1 MARTLAD
8 LPPLPGD
15 VRKWRILLLVSAA
28 NSLTQRVQTYLSDIG
43 CERVSTELALTDES
57 MIGAVLAHAPHVVVC
72 PFLTK
77 KVPDVIWDNVLTL
90 IVHPGPPGDAGP
102 AAIDWAIMGDRGLN
116 ADSAA
121 ALPDLVA
128 PTDRSKP
135 LPERQRTHWGIT
147 VLQADNTMDGGPV
160 WAFDQF
166 PLADVARATKSS
178 IYQGPV
184 TGATLRAV
192 HVALTRISKEYDALP
207 DPTHRGTRVAV
218 KVDPKWAVECV
229 SSGKPFLGGPLNER
243 PQIRP
248 GQRRPDLTLHNAA
261 DVARIIN
268 CGDSQPGGTLKT
280 TKSFMFV
287 YDAKIHVSAATLPSN
302 LAKTLGYVSFN
313 DIPAGKALARRDGAV
328 LFKTAPC
335 GHHDCQFGCGVA
347 VWFTHGRLPKAAAA
361 SALSAKVPMA
371 EALIAAGEDGK
382 LEGVPEWTETD
393 FQEVPGTY
401 QQVFV
406 RTLKEDDR
414 LIQLVY
420 WDFYN
425 GAMST
430 TGCEHLVRALRWATH
445 AERGNVKVL
454 ALMGGS
460 YFSNGVALNI
470 IESADHPGRET
481 WANINAIDD
490 VVELIAGDV
499 SSQPRSDCM
508 TGVPSL
514 TERGI
519 VTVSCVRGNA
529 AAGGVALAAAA
540 DVVVSAGSVVFN
552 PAYRA
557 MGLHGS
563 EFHLYSYV
571 QRSGRNVA
579 THLVKDML
587 PLSAIRCRELGL
599 VDVVVGGRD
608 TPAKESETLMVD
620 FLRNFAAAPAVAIGS
635 GSYPSAP
642 WTRTFPGST
651 SLQST
656 NSLVDVLVDNK
667 RRRYESPNH
676 TPLVNYRHE
685 ELSQMLLDSFHPHR
699 SQRYHS
705 RRIKFVRK
713 VKATGTPTRLNH
725 HHHHV
730 NRDEEELASF
740 DDAPGW
746 ARGEEWSWV
755 GMQTPP
761 SMATSENLRI
771 DFGAD
776 VPPLLAR
783 PASPASSSDSEP
795 SHEIH
800 TDPGSSG
807 EDTINVASPGSP
819 LVLDSPSKVAP
830 ATPPASTTVVN
841 SKVKRP
847 GLLGRIFRSRSDLRS
862 VSRKQDIPPMP
873 AYRRPDVPNE
883 GDTESPC
890 LFNVTSDLP
899 REAHSN
905 RPVVTSH

>member
-1 MARTLAD
+1 MSRTLAD
-8 LPPLPGD
+8 LPPLPED

-43 CERVSTELALTDES
+43 CERVSTELALTDQG
-57 MIGAVLAHAPHVVVC
+57 MISAVLAHSPHVVVC

-102 AAIDWAIMGDRGLN
+102 AAIDWAIMGDRGFN
-116 ADSAA
+116 PDSAA
-121 ALPDLVA
+121 ELPNLVE
-128 PTDRSKP
+128 PTDRAKP

-147 VLQADNTMDGGPV
+147 VLQADDTMDGGPV

-166 PLADVARATKSS
+166 PLPDVARATKSS

-184 TGATLRAV
+184 TAATLRAV
-192 HVALTRISKEYDALP
+192 NVALSRISTAYSNLA
-207 DPTHRGTRVAV
+207 DPSHRATRVAV

-268 CGDSQPGGTLKT
+268 CGDSQPGGTIKT

-287 YDAKIHVSAATLPSN
+287 YDAKIHVHSADLPTN
-302 LAKTLGYVSFN
+302 LAKTLGYASFKE
-313 DIPAGKALARRDGAV
+313 IPAGKAIAKRSGAV

-335 GHHDCQFGCGVA
+335 AHKDCQFGCGVA

-361 SALSAKVPMA
+361 AALSAKVPMA
-371 EALIAAGEDGK
+371 DALVAAGEGAK
-382 LEGVPEWTETD
+382 LQGVPEWTETQ
-393 FQEVPGTY
+393 FQEVPGTF

-406 RTLKEDDR
+406 RTLKEGDG

-445 AERGNVKVL
+445 ADRGNVKVL
-454 ALMGGS
+454 ALMGGA

-490 VVELIAGDV
+490 VVELIAGEV
-499 SSQPRSDCM
+499 SSQPRSEFM

-514 TERGI
+514 TESGI

-540 DVVVSAGSVVFN
+540 DIVVSAASVVLN

-571 QRSGRNVA
+571 ERCGRDVA

-587 PLSAIRCRELGL
+587 PLSAIRSRELGL

-608 TPAKESETLMVD
+608 TPAKESEALMVD
-620 FLRNFAAAPAVAIGS
+620 FLRNLAAAPAAAIGS
-635 GSYPSAP
+635 RDYPSAP
-642 WTRTFPGST
+642 WTKTLAGST
-651 SLQST
+651 SAESAR
-656 NSLVDVLVDNK
+656 SLVELLADNK

-676 TPLVNYRHE
+676 TPLVHYRHE

-713 VKATGTPTRLNH
+713 VKAEGTPTRFNH
-725 HHHHV
+725 HRLHV
-730 NRDEEELASF
+730 TRDEEELATF

-746 ARGEEWSWV
+746 VRGEEWSWV
-755 GMQTPP
+755 GLQTPA

-771 DFGAD
+771 DFGAN
-776 VPPLLAR
+776 VPPLVAR
-783 PASPASSSDSEP
+783 AASDTSSSGSEQ
-795 SHEIH
+795 SHEIR
-800 TDPGSSG
+800 TDPGSGDDS
-807 EDTINVASPGSP
+807 ASVVKPGSTP
-819 LVLDSPSKVAP
+819 VPGTQAKESLPPPSSFNVSPKG
-830 ATPPASTTVVN
+830 
-841 SKVKRP
+841 KRP
-847 GLLGRIFRSRSDLRS
+847 SLLGRIFRSRSDLRS
-862 VSRKQDIPPMP
+862 MNKKQNGQDTPP
-873 AYRRPDVPNE
+873 YRRPEVPNE
-883 GDTESPC
+883 GNTESPC

-899 REAHSN
+899 NEAESA
-905 RPVVTSH
+905 RPTVTSH

>member
-1 MARTLAD
+1 M
-8 LPPLPGD
+8 
-15 VRKWRILLLVSAA
+15 S
-28 NSLTQRVQTYLSDIG
+28 QTY
-43 CERVSTELALTDES
+43 
-57 MIGAVLAHAPHVVVC
+57 HQQ
-72 PFLTK
+72 
-77 KVPDVIWDNVLTL
+77 VLTL

-102 AAIDWAIMGDRGLN
+102 AAIDWAIMGDRGLD

-121 ALPDLVA
+121 ALPALVA
-128 PTDRSKP
+128 PTDRAKP
-135 LPERQRTHWGIT
+135 LAERQRTHWGIT
-147 VLQADNTMDGGPV
+147 VLQADATMDGGPV

-166 PLADVARATKSS
+166 PLPDVARATKSS

-184 TGATLRAV
+184 TAATLRAV
-192 HVALTRISKEYDALP
+192 TTALTRISGAYATLP
-207 DPTHRGTRVAV
+207 DPTHRAARVSV
-218 KVDPKWAVECV
+218 KVDPKWALECV

-248 GQRRPDLTLHNAA
+248 GQRRPDLTLHHAA

-280 TKSFMFV
+280 AKSFMFV
-287 YDAKIHVSAATLPSN
+287 YDAKIHVRVADLPVN
-302 LAKTLGYVSFN
+302 LAKTLGYASFSE
-313 DIPAGKALARRDGAV
+313 IPAGKAIAKRDGAV

-335 GHHDCQFGCGVA
+335 THNDCQYGCGVG
-347 VWFTHGRLPKAAAA
+347 VWFTHGRLPKATA
-361 SALSAKVPMA
+361 SAALSAKVPMA
-371 EALIAAGEDGK
+371 EALVAAGEGDR
-382 LEGVPEWTETD
+382 LEGVPEWAETE

-406 RTLKEDDR
+406 RSVKEGDA
-414 LIQLVY
+414 LVQLVY

-490 VVELIAGDV
+490 VVELIAGEV
-499 SSQPRSDCM
+499 SSQPRSDFM

-540 DVVVSAGSVVFN
+540 DIVVSAGSVVFN

-571 QRSGRNVA
+571 ERCGRNVA

-587 PLSAIRCRELGL
+587 PLSAIRSRELGL

-608 TPAKESETLMVD
+608 TPTAESEALMVD
-620 FLRNFAAAPAVAIGS
+620 FLRNLVNAPAAVLGS
-635 GSYPSAP
+635 PEYPSAP
-642 WTRTFPGST
+642 WTKTVPGSASSET
-651 SLQST
+651 ARTLIDLLT
-656 NSLVDVLVDNK
+656 DNK
-667 RRRYESPNH
+667 RRRYEGASH
-676 TPLVNYRHE
+676 TPLVSYRHE

-699 SQRYHS
+699 SQRYHT

-713 VKATGTPTRLNH
+713 VKAEGTPTRFNFHRVHLA
-725 HHHHV
+725 
-730 NRDEEELASF
+730 RDEEEGASF

-746 ARGEEWSWV
+746 VRGEEWSWV
-755 GMQTPP
+755 GLQTPA
-761 SMATSENLRI
+761 SMATSEGLLI
-771 DFGAD
+771 DFAAR
-776 VPPLLAR
+776 VPPLTATVSR
-783 PASPASSSDSEP
+783 RASRASSSGSEP
-795 SHEIH
+795 SAEIR
-800 TDPGSSG
+800 TDPGSG
-807 EDTINVASPGSP
+807 DDTVGVVKPGSTPVPGTPTSPTMPKGRPAP
-819 LVLDSPSKVAP
+819 LSAASLAPPSSFTGSSPLSPK
-830 ATPPASTTVVN
+830 T
-841 SKVKRP
+841 KRS
-847 GLLGRIFRSRSDLRS
+847 GLLGRLAGAFRSRSDLRA
-862 VSRKQDIPPMP
+862 VSKKHGETDATP
-873 AYRRPDVPNE
+873 AYRRPVVPNE
-883 GDTESPC
+883 GNTESPC
-890 LFNVTSDLP
+890 LFNVTADLP
-899 REAHSN
+899 PEAQSV
-905 RPVVTSH
+905 RPIVTSH